1 MRTFD
6 VVVIGAGLVGS
17 MVSRFLSRYQLTI
30 LLIDKEADVGMGASS
45 ANSAIVHAGYDPK
58 PGTLK
63 ARMNVLGNAMW
74 DQLSGELGFEYDRR
88 GDYVIAIGREEFTV
102 LDRLLRQGWS
112 NGVPGMHIISSE
124 EMRSR
129 EPNINPNVS
138 GALWAPTGGICD
150 PFMATVAA
158 AENAVQNG
166 VTVMLSTTFQD
177 FVLENERI
185 IAVRTNRGTFGC
197 RWVVNAA
204 GLYAD
209 EVMHKA
215 GVRPEFVIRPRRGE
229 YTVLDRA
236 EIQINNVLFPTPT
249 EKGKGILVTATTHG
263 NPILGPNSNFV
274 GEKDDCAVSA
284 EGLKELWEG
293 AQKLVPSLKPSH
305 AIAVFAGLRSF
316 GNAACETPGV
326 NDNHDFIIE
335 VTDHPKGFVNL
346 GGIESPGLTSAPAI
360 ALRVIELMKE
370 DGERL
375 VERHDWNPIRPPRP
389 HFRKLPREEQ
399 IKLIKVDPRYGRVVC
414 RCEIVTEGEIIA
426 EIHAPIPATTYDA
439 IKRRTWLGT
448 GRCLG
453 SFDMPRVVDLLAQE
467 LNVPRECITKKGPG
481 SEFLVRRTK
490 DVDVEVQVEVQP

>member
-1 MRTFD
+1 MNAFD
-6 VVVIGAGLVGS
+6 VIVVGAGIVGC
-17 MVSRFLSRYQLTI
+17 MVARSLSRYHLTV

-63 ARMNVLGNAMW
+63 AKMNVLGNAMW

-88 GDYVIAIGREEFTV
+88 GDYVVAIGCEEFIA
-102 LDRLLRQGWS
+102 LDRLLQQGLR
-112 NGVPGMHIISSE
+112 NGVPGMHIISGD
-124 EMRSR
+124 EMRLR

-150 PFMATVAA
+150 PFMATVAS

-166 VTVMLSTTFQD
+166 VTVMLSTAFQD
-177 FVLENERI
+177 FVIENNRI
-185 IAVRTNRGTFGC
+185 IAVQTNRGAFGC

-204 GLYAD
+204 GLRAD

-229 YTVLDRA
+229 YTVLDQA
-236 EIQINNVLFPTPT
+236 EIQINNVLFPTPS
-249 EKGKGILVTATTHG
+249 EKGKGILVTTTTHG
-263 NPILGPNSNFV
+263 NPILGPNSSFV
-274 GEKDDCAVSA
+274 DEKEDTAVSA
-284 EGLKELWEG
+284 EGLKEIWDG
-293 AQKLVPSLKPSH
+293 AQKLVPCLKPSH
-305 AIAVFAGLRSF
+305 AIAVFAGMRAY
-316 GNAACETPGV
+316 GNASCETPGV
-326 NDNHDFIIE
+326 NESHDFIIE
-335 VTDHPKGFVNL
+335 VTASPKGLVNL

-360 ALRVIELMKE
+360 ALHVIELLKE
-370 DGERL
+370 AGEQL
-375 VERHDWNPIRPPRP
+375 AERHDWDPIRPPRP
-389 HFRKLPREEQ
+389 HLRKLPREEQ
-399 IKLIKVDPRYGRVVC
+399 IKLIKADPRYGRVIC
-414 RCEIVTEGEIIA
+414 RCETVTEGEIIA

-448 GRCLG
+448 GRCMG

-467 LNVPRECITKKGPG
+467 LNVPRESITKKGPG

-490 DVDVEVQVEVQP
+490 DVEIVVKVEVQP